1 MPSFDIARRGKIW
14 FIISLIIIIP
24 GIFSMCTRG
33 FNFGIDF
40 TGGTIIDLKFDQPV
54 TITQVRDS
62 LRPYGLDSSMIQLSG
77 ETSGVESSTD
87 VMIRTTDLEE
97 NDRKAVMAS
106 IKESVGNYQVMREEK
121 VGATIGGELIMNA
134 VMALLISW
142 VLIILYVAY
151 RFEMRFG
158 IAAILALV
166 HDILIVLS
174 IFSFTQKQ
182 VDSSFVAALLTIVG
196 YSINDTIVIF
206 DRIRENLKLHFRK
219 GGDVFELVNRSVYQ
233 TLTRSLYTVFTVMF
247 TTFALYFFGGETT
260 KDFAFAL
267 LVGFASGCY
276 SSIFIAGPLWV
287 LFRNRAEAKK
297 TTQRAVAAK

>member
-297 TTQRAVAAK
+297 TTQRVVAAK